1 MIIIYIY
8 YHIFMNLYILLV
20 FFFVDF
26 TLQITLQC
34 MGESATSLSMDRKNS
49 SRISTNKL
57 REFVRKKNSKWICDI

>member
-26 TLQITLQC
+26 TLLITLQYIS
-34 MGESATSLSMDRKNS
+34 ESTTEAFPWTGK
-49 SRISTNKL
+49 IL
-57 REFVRKKNSKWICDI
+57 RESQPIN

>member
-1 MIIIYIY
+1 
-8 YHIFMNLYILLV
+8 MNLYILLV

-26 TLQITLQC
+26 TLLITLEC
-34 MGESATSLSMDRKNS
+34 MSEPATEAFSMDRKNS

>member
-26 TLQITLQC
+26 TLRITLQC
-34 MGESATSLSMDRKNS
+34 MSGATEVFPWTGK
-49 SRISTNKL
+49 IL
-57 REFVRKKNSKWICDI
+57 RESQPIN

>member
-26 TLQITLQC
+26 TLRITLQC
-34 MGESATSLSMDRKNS
+34 ISEYATEAFPWTGK
-49 SRISTNKL
+49 IL
-57 REFVRKKNSKWICDI
+57 RESQPIN

>member
-26 TLQITLQC
+26 TLRITLQC
-34 MGESATSLSMDRKNS
+34 INESATEDFPWTGK
-49 SRISTNKL
+49 IL
-57 REFVRKKNSKWICDI
+57 RESQPIN